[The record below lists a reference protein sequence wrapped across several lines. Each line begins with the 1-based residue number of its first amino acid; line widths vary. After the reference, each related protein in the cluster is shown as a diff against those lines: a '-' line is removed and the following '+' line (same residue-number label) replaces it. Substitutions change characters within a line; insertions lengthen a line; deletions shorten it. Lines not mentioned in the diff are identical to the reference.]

1 MNQSLRSFLTGV
13 FVSASIPLCVAD
25 DVTTTYLLV
34 TDDYQIDLQSRYIIA
49 AKDHDVMAGK
59 SESKNSKWGLT
70 EAPFTRN
77 PDNSIT
83 VVGEHL
89 DSRFY
94 FKDAAGDKNL
104 YSDDYHWRLC
114 TDVNGAPLTTSSSK
128 YELSPKYNFSPT
140 IKYFELLITF
150 ESDGSTNMK
159 FPAKYYIRY
168 FEGEKR
174 FRCAGKNEQELVC
187 LYREDRF
194 GFKLDETYNSTDEI
208 LITSIWKYAEDKTKE
223 YPMKVWYMFNDGTE
237 VTKDQLMTS
246 GKSINPEDPNRILIP
261 HSSEDGSVLWIMG
274 CHEPLKDVVGTE
286 EFYIYGHVCRLDIPA
301 PANKITG
308 PEHFTQPKTDG
319 YKFKDTVVFTKDD
332 DVKIYYT
339 LDGSDPKLPSDSE
352 NNGGTFDLDI
362 APIVYL
368 GDKIELKFVAVKD
381 GYEPTD
387 VITLVITGESKP
399 VTTEGVHFKAP
410 VSKDYEVNEPIVFER
425 DDDVKIYY
433 TLDGLEPVIPETV
446 TIDNESEPQNGD
458 DSSQNPEYV
467 TYDLDETP
475 LVFNGSSLYVR
486 YVALKKDYVPS
497 IVHTFEIKMPTS
509 GIDGIEDA
517 DDLPAIYYNLQGAK
531 VEPPLRPGLYI
542 ILKGEKA
549 TKVVVR

>member
-77 PDNSIT
+77 SDNSIT
-83 VVGEHL
+83 VVGDHL

-94 FKDAAGDKNL
+94 FKDAAGNKNL
-104 YSDDYHWRLC
+104 YSDEYHWRLC
-114 TDVNGAPLTTSSSK
+114 TDVDGSPLTTSSK
-128 YELSPKYNFSPT
+128 YELSPRNKFSPN
-140 IKYFELLITF
+140 INYFEILIKF

-174 FRCAGKNEQELVC
+174 FRCAAKSEQELVC

-194 GFKLDETYNSTDEI
+194 GFKLDETYNSADEI
-208 LITSIWKYAEDKTKE
+208 LITSIWKYAEGTE
-223 YPMKVWYMFNDGTE
+223 NYPMKVWYMFNDGTE

-246 GKSINPEDPNRILIP
+246 GKSINPENPNRILIP
-261 HSSEDGSVLWIMG
+261 HGSEDGSVLWIMG
-274 CHEPLKDVVGTE
+274 CHEPLKDKVGTD

-301 PANKITG
+301 PANKVTG

-319 YKFKDTVVFTKDD
+319 YKFKETVVFTKDD

-339 LDGSDPKLPSDSE
+339 LDGSDPQLPTDAE
-352 NNGGTFDLDI
+352 NNVGTFDLDV

-368 GDKIELKFVAVKD
+368 GDKIELKFIAVKD

-410 VSKDYEVNEPIVFER
+410 VSKDYEVNELITFER
-425 DDDVKIYY
+425 DEDVKIYY
-433 TLDGLEPVIPETV
+433 TLDGLDPVIPGT
-446 TIDNESEPQNGD
+446 TTPDNEPVPQDGG
-458 DSSQNPEYV
+458 SSDQTTEGV

-475 LVFNGSSLYVR
+475 LVFGGSSLYVR
-486 YVALKKDYVPS
+486 YVALKKDYAPS

-509 GIDGIEDA
+509 AIDDIDA
-517 DDLPAIYYNLQGAK
+517 DNDQPATYYNLQGAK

-549 TKVVVR
+549 NKVVVK